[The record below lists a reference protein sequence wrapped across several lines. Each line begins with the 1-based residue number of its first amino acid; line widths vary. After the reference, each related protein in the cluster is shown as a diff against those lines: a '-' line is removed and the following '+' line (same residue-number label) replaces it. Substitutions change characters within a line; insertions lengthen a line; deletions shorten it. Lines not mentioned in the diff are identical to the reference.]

1 MGLISRVSSR
11 TYRTYFFSKMTVS
24 IRTIKNRNN
33 KLLNREQMIVDITHG
48 DNATPSKK
56 VLREKLSQM
65 YKGAAD
71 CVVVYGLQTAFGG
84 GNTTGFANI
93 YDNMDSL
100 KKYEHRYRQVR
111 MGLCERVDKK
121 ARQQRKQLKNR
132 KLKVRGTKKDK
143 VGSAGKK

>member
-1 MGLISRVSSR
+1 MS
-11 TYRTYFFSKMTVS
+11 VS
-24 IRTIKNRNN
+24 IRTRKYMNN
-33 KLLNREQMIVDITHG
+33 KLLNRKQMIVDITHG

-93 YDNMDSL
+93 YSNISVKRTDNL
-100 KKYEHRYRQVR
+100 KKF
-111 MGLCERVDKK
+111 
-121 ARQQRKQLKNR
+121 
-132 KLKVRGTKKDK
+132 
-143 VGSAGKK
+143 

>member
-11 TYRTYFFSKMTVS
+11 TYRNLISIQRMSVS
-24 IRTIKNRNN
+24 IRTRKYMNN
-33 KLLNREQMIVDITHG
+33 KLLNRKQMIVDITHG

-93 YDNMDSL
+93 YGL
-100 KKYEHRYRQVR
+100 FEKIRTQVPP
-111 MGLCERVDKK
+111 
-121 ARQQRKQLKNR
+121 
-132 KLKVRGTKKDK
+132 
-143 VGSAGKK
+143 SAHGPLRTC